1 MSGMPAGEMASIR
14 GDGGDVLLSYRS
26 FASAVGIVAALVTA
40 IVVISGFAAV
50 TFLLVEHR
58 IAAAILA
65 LMLSAAFA
73 VVIAMLVP
81 PTKVTLFNGNHP
93 AVTIAQQSNLSFPIV
108 TYVVA
113 SPDGR
118 TLARIRRSVFTRLGR
133 NRWDLLSAS
142 DDRPIGAAVEETL
155 GRAYLRKLAGKFNQK
170 YEANIHIRY
179 VGKDAGSIVRRPN
192 ASNEADVLDVSID
205 PQAALDRRVAVAL
218 ATLVLGS
225 EP

>member
-1 MSGMPAGEMASIR
+1 MSGMPSGEMAHVR

-40 IVVISGFAAV
+40 IVIISGLASV
-50 TFLLVEHR
+50 TFLFIEGRV
-58 IAAAILA
+58 IPAILA
-65 LMLSAAFA
+65 LVLSAAFA

-93 AVTIAQQSNLSFPIV
+93 AVTIAQQSNLSFPV
-108 TYVVA
+108 ATYVIA

-118 TLARIRRSVFTRLGR
+118 TLARIRRSVFTRIGR
-133 NRWDLLSAS
+133 NRWDILSAS
-142 DDRPIGAAVEETL
+142 DDRPIGYAVEESL
-155 GRAYLRKLAGKFNQK
+155 SQALVRKLAGKFSSK
-170 YEANIHIRY
+170 YEANLYIRY
-179 VGKDAGSIVRRPN
+179 LGRDAGTIIRRPN
-192 ASNEADVLDVSID
+192 ASHEVDVLDVSLD
-205 PQAALDRRVAVAL
+205 PEASLDRRVAVAL